1 VQRPADN
8 HQTHDDLHE
17 ELIVSAS
24 IYPYQGS
31 DIAVEVRRGMIILTS
46 EGLEAGR
53 VAAVAID
60 RRNQQV
66 TNILLSRLIQRHEY
80 RLVPISIIEQVLE
93 EKVLLCIFNQV
104 VNTLP
109 MWRGS

>member
-1 VQRPADN
+1 VQRPVDYQ
-8 HQTHDDLHE
+8 HIHDDLYT
-17 ELIVSAS
+17 ELFVSAS

-53 VAAVAID
+53 VAAITID

-66 TNILLSRLIQRHEY
+66 TNILLGRLSQRYEY